1 MSCNRHAC
9 VTHQKHLEKYNFVR
23 KPQVDDNAPTSSK
36 SLHATIFTKQ
46 MDTET
51 CFLKETVICMYRKCF
66 ENFQPLPAS
75 LKT

>member
-36 SLHATIFTKQ
+36 FSHATILYNSWHKK
-46 MDTET
+46 
-51 CFLKETVICMYRKCF
+51 KEKHIF
-66 ENFQPLPAS
+66 SQ
-75 LKT
+75 